1 MSSLLPL
8 PFPPPPQLLGTL
20 ASCAPIPCCDK
31 AQTGSG
37 GGKKKKL
44 RAVWILIIAQ
54 HLFMR
59 AGATLAEPPG
69 DSAHAAGQPLS
80 PLVRPSCFSRLSR
93 SKPQHINNICST
105 PVQAPRER
113 THRSYHFF
121 IREQVPHYP
130 DLIGFGRLTPST
142 AHHPPPPPIP
152 SSPRTCRTLLLF
164 DIKSHLRQVIGR
176 FKGQFLGFDVV
187 VVHFPASI
195 FHIFVAVTC
204 VRARV
209 SDLCHK

>member
-1 MSSLLPL
+1 M
-8 PFPPPPQLLGTL
+8 
-20 ASCAPIPCCDK
+20 
-31 AQTGSG
+31 
-37 GGKKKKL
+37 

-69 DSAHAAGQPLS
+69 DSAHAAGRPLS

-113 THRSYHFF
+113 TRRSYHFF

-142 AHHPPPPPIP
+142 RPRRPPPKP
-152 SSPRTCRTLLLF
+152 SSSENL
-164 DIKSHLRQVIGR
+164 SHVIVVRRQVASGR
-176 FKGQFLGFDVV
+176 SYWPFQR
-187 VVHFPASI
+187 
-195 FHIFVAVTC
+195 AVS
-204 VRARV
+204 RF
-209 SDLCHK
+209 

>member
-1 MSSLLPL
+1 M
-8 PFPPPPQLLGTL
+8 
-20 ASCAPIPCCDK
+20 
-31 AQTGSG
+31 
-37 GGKKKKL
+37 

-69 DSAHAAGQPLS
+69 DSAHAAGRPLS

-113 THRSYHFF
+113 TRRSYHFF

-142 AHHPPPPPIP
+142 HSRPPPPTPFL
-152 SSPRTCRTLLLF
+152 SENL
-164 DIKSHLRQVIGR
+164 SHVIVVRHQVASGR
-176 FKGQFLGFDVV
+176 IYWSFQR
-187 VVHFPASI
+187 
-195 FHIFVAVTC
+195 AVS
-204 VRARV
+204 RF
-209 SDLCHK
+209 